1 MALSMY
7 SSMAFVSLVDGGKF
21 GCDEVWLQLINQYY
35 CHRGDWGK
43 GGGVLDLVLMNTS
56 LYSWHSGGISTW
68 AVVLGILMEVE
79 ATWRG
84 EETVSMILCRAARDS
99 MLLP

>member
-1 MALSMY
+1 MMALSMY

-43 GGGVLDLVLMNTS
+43 GGGGTGLGFDEHITVLLALWRNKHLGCGFGDFN
-56 LYSWHSGGISTW
+56 GGR
-68 AVVLGILMEVE
+68 GHME
-79 ATWRG
+79 G
-84 EETVSMILCRAARDS
+84 
-99 MLLP
+99 